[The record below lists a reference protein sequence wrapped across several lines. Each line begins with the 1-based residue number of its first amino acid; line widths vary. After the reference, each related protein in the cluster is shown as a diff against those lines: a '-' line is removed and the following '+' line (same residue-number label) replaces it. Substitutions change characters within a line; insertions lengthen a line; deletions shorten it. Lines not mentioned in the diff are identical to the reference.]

1 MTRWLYLAILLTAAN
16 TTAYAQGSYTVEEMA
31 AVRDFEM
38 VRFVPSSVTEKG
50 GLRLFNILIRY
61 ADPDEVPPGGVAS
74 RKVSYRARCE
84 SGELAI
90 SVIILRNINAQT
102 LKVITVPPGG
112 EEFFRPDSSS
122 RPQLR
127 SNVDRARSRSRMR
140 LTSTLDI
147 ALRPFL
153 NAHDH
158 GLTL

>member
-1 MTRWLYLAILLTAAN
+1 M
-16 TTAYAQGSYTVEEMA
+16 EEMA

-112 EEFFRPDSSS
+112 EEFFRPDPSS
-122 RPQLR
+122 RESDWIYR
-127 SNVDRARSRSRMR
+127 VC
-140 LTSTLDI
+140 
-147 ALRPFL
+147 
-153 NAHDH
+153 
-158 GLTL
+158 G